1 MKKNKTI
8 ISVSLSGEV
17 LEKLDKLAAENYC
30 TRSAFIVRLIL
41 DYLKDK

>member
-8 ISVSLSGEV
+8 ISVSLDAEI
-17 LEKLDKLAAENYC
+17 LEKLDELAKKNYC
-30 TRSAFIVRLIL
+30 TRSAFVVRLIL

>member
-1 MKKNKTI
+1 MKKNKII
-8 ISVSLSGEV
+8 ISVSLDADV
-17 LEKLDKLAAENYC
+17 LEKLDKLAGQNYC